1 MITKEEAR
9 KELVSKLTAKGETLN
24 VSDRTIDEQ
33 LEALIPLVA
42 TEDME
47 LSDFVDKVVGIFKTT
62 DANVR
67 DGKSK
72 VAKEQLEEINRLKS
86 EIEKLKTTPAD
97 VKHADEDPVMKKLA
111 ELEAKIANSER
122 EKSISE
128 IKKQLASEVKKTVK
142 NDKWI
147 EKELSRLNIGDD
159 FNLEDGVKDILET
172 YNLAVS
178 YIDSETTPL
187 GSGAPSKSFD
197 KEFEDVKRLREKE
210 IEQQSKN

>member
-9 KELVSKLTAKGETLN
+9 KELVSRLTAKGETLN

-42 TEDME
+42 TEDMVV
-47 LSDFVDKVVGIFKTT
+47 SDFVDKVVGIVKTT
-62 DANVR
+62 DSNVR

-72 VAKEQLEEINRLKS
+72 VAKEQLDEINRLKTELES
-86 EIEKLKTTPAD
+86 LKTPPASGKP
-97 VKHADEDPVMKKLA
+97 VDEDPVMKKLA

-122 EKSISE
+122 DKNISE
-128 IKKQLASEVKKTVK
+128 IKKQLASELKKTVK

-159 FNLEDGVKDILET
+159 FKLEDGVKDIIET

-178 YIDSETTPL
+178 YIDSGTTPM
-187 GSGAPSKSFD
+187 GTGAPSTSFD
-197 KEFEDVKRLREKE
+197 KEFEDVKKLREKE
-210 IEQQSKN
+210 IEQKH